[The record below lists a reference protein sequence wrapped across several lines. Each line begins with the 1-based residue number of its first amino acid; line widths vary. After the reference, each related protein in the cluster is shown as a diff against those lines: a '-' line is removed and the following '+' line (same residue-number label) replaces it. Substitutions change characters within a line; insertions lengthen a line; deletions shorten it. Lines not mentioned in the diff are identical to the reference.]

1 MYKSNR
7 FRKGAGMEI
16 LIHPERPSDTS
27 TIDQVTIAA
36 FSSKP
41 YASHTEHLIVD
52 GLRNADALS
61 LSLVAEVKGQVVGHV
76 AFSIVTIN
84 GEKKGWYGLGPI
96 SVLPEFQKQGIG
108 AQLIRKG
115 LSMIRDLGGQ
125 GCVLEGS
132 PVYYQ
137 RFGFKAYPNLIYEGA
152 PSPEYFMA
160 LPFHGE
166 VPEGKVQFHQAFYID
181 AEKPPS

>member
-1 MYKSNR
+1 
-7 FRKGAGMEI
+7 MEI
-16 LIHPERPSDTS
+16 LIRTEKPSDTS
-27 TIDQVTIAA
+27 TLDQVTIAA
-36 FSSKP
+36 FSTKP
-41 YASHTEHLIVD
+41 YACHTEQLIVYA
-52 GLRNADALS
+52 LRNADALS
-61 LSLVAEVKGQVVGHV
+61 LSLVAEVEGRVVGHV

-84 GEKKGWYGLGPI
+84 EEEKGWYGLGPI

-108 AQLIRKG
+108 SKLIGKG
-115 LSMIRDLGGQ
+115 LSMIRDLGGK

-132 PVYYQ
+132 PVYYH